1 MGRDG
6 CAEQTRSTGK
16 FEEKFGLRNMKSLRK
31 IAVLAVATM
40 LCAPDA
46 WLGAQ
51 ASAQTPASAP
61 PSASP
66 RTLPQTGAPAKIVI
80 PVNQV
85 IVPVTVKDRAGNII
99 ADLHRDEFRI
109 FEDKVEQRISAFTA
123 EAYPLSMVVLLDND
137 LKSKDAEQ
145 VAASLR
151 SVIAGMSASD
161 EAFICKFDQFFHPGK
176 GFTTDQDKLM
186 TELKRTALDE
196 EPSVAS
202 PSPAISDGP
211 TINGHSA
218 MGDAPSIA
226 GATNN
231 IKGQPTKALDDAVYE
246 AAQLLKDRGRDRR
259 KLIILISDGV
269 NGTKFNKNKYENVV
283 KDLLKYEVSV
293 YSVAVSSAYFN
304 RKFSHLIEYAHATGG
319 DVYFAAKR
327 ETMEELYSRIAE
339 QARNEYTLAY
349 SPSGTDRSAEYHAIE
364 VRVER
369 AGLNVTARE
378 GYFAGGVPH

>member
-1 MGRDG
+1 MRD
-6 CAEQTRSTGK
+6 
-16 FEEKFGLRNMKSLRK
+16 MKSLRK
-31 IAVLAVATM
+31 IAVLTVATM
-40 LCAPDA
+40 LCAPEA

-51 ASAQTPASAP
+51 APAQAPASAS
-61 PSASP
+61 PSGA
-66 RTLPQTGAPAKIVI
+66 PQTPPQGGGPAKITI
-80 PVNQV
+80 ISNQV
-85 IVPVTVKDRAGNII
+85 VVPVTVKDRSGNLV

-109 FEDKVEQRISAFTA
+109 FEDKVEQRISAFSA

-151 SVIAGMSASD
+151 SVIAGMSAND

-176 GFTTDQDKLM
+176 GFTMDQDKLM

-196 EPSVAS
+196 EPSVAP
-202 PSPAISDGP
+202 PSPAINNGP

-218 MGDAPSIA
+218 TSDAPSTA
-226 GATNN
+226 AATAN

-259 KLIILISDGV
+259 KMIILISDGV
-269 NGTKFNKNKYENVV
+269 NGVKFNKNKYDNVV
-283 KDLLKYEVSV
+283 KDLLRYEVSV

-304 RKFSHLIEYAHATGG
+304 RRFSHLIDYAHATGG
-319 DVYFAAKR
+319 DVFFAAKR

-378 GYFAGGVPH
+378 GYFASGVPH